1 MSRPFSTPI
10 DFWYHGGRT
19 DAILEHGSSYS
30 DDKEEAGLTQP
41 SFLTSAPLT
50 PTFEVFSKVWKSER
64 TRDEAFVI
72 VLVKLEGEGKMKGA
86 KCTLRKRT

>member
-30 DDKEEAGLTQP
+30 DDKEEA
-41 SFLTSAPLT
+41 
-50 PTFEVFSKVWKSER
+50 VFSKVWKSER

-86 KCTLRKRT
+86 KCTLKKRT